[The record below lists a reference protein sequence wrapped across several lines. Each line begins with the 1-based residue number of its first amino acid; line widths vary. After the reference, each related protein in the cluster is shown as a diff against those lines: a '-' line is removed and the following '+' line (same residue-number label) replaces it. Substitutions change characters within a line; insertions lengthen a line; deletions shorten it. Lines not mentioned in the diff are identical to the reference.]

1 MVTTQTILLLASG
14 IFTGSLIP
22 KILDYF
28 FKSKN
33 DQDKALLMLVEQL
46 QTTVNAYGIELG
58 KSREEIHVLQKVVDE
73 WKDKYYQEQN
83 RNRDLSLEINGLRK
97 ELSRFNKNIEKG
109 DQ

>member
-1 MVTTQTILLLASG
+1 MVTTQTIVLLVSG

-33 DQDKALLMLVEQL
+33 DQDKSILMLVEQL
-46 QTTVNAYGIELG
+46 QTTVNAYGKELSQ
-58 KSREEIHVLQKVVDE
+58 SREEIHVLKKELDE
-73 WKDKYYQEQN
+73 WKEKYYQESN

-97 ELSRFNKNIEKG
+97 ELARFNKNIEKG